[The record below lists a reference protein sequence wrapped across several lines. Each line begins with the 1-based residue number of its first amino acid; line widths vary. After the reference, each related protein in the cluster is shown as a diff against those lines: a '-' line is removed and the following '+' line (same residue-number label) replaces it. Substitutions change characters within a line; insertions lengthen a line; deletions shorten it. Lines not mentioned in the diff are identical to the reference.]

1 MNVVSDICLVWGVA
15 SNGLTMTASVS
26 TRTSSR
32 LPLIGQ
38 MPDVSDSD
46 WLLQVVAD
54 HLVTSSGIR
63 PLLHSFAVDV
73 IMEDDTIKVIFIP
86 PEVPLEFPA

>member
-1 MNVVSDICLVWGVA
+1 MNVVSDICLAWGAA

-86 PEVPLEFPA
+86 P